1 MFLLETRPL
10 PIRKCDK
17 NEPQLNQNAE
27 AYSAPC
33 QICKRKLFAKIV
45 DGVPKKLPIEV
56 TALKLYD
63 KEQP

>member
-17 NEPQLNQNAE
+17 NEAQLNQNAE
-27 AYSAPC
+27 AYFAPC

-45 DGVPKKLPIEV
+45 DWFPKNYL
-56 TALKLYD
+56 LK
-63 KEQP
+63 